1 MALQIITLLD
11 INQFFVFVFY
21 LSNNLILTFACK
33 YLALET
39 LLKLYC
45 LLTSFLVINYFNKIF
60 GSVHF
65 IFT

>member
-11 INQFFVFVFY
+11 INQFFVFVFCCQQSY
-21 LSNNLILTFACK
+21 LTFACK